1 MSRSPAAASCG
12 TAATAEANGLSIRTF
27 LQLRPVH
34 STPFA
39 VMTSLAPGAVPA
51 TASPDQTSAEGHGE
65 GAAHHDVRMFGLAT
79 FLVADGMTFAGFF
92 AAYLTFRAVNP
103 LPAGSNYE
111 LELVLPTINTVLL
124 VISSFTFHRAGRR
137 LLGGDNAAA
146 RRWLLLTAGL
156 GAAFLAGQMVEYFN
170 LPFGLTDNLF
180 ASTFYALTG
189 FHGLHVTLGVI
200 CIAIVWLQSRP
211 GGRVQAS
218 EPFGLEA
225 AELYWHFVDGIW
237 VVLYGLLY
245 LL

>member
-1 MSRSPAAASCG
+1 MD
-12 TAATAEANGLSIRTF
+12 
-27 LQLRPVH
+27 
-34 STPFA
+34 
-39 VMTSLAPGAVPA
+39 SLTQPA
-51 TASPDQTSAEGHGE
+51 TGDLAARSHPTME
-65 GAAHHDVRMFGLAT
+65 AHHSATEHKDARLFGLAT

-103 LPAGSNYE
+103 LPSGSNYE
-111 LELVLPTINTVLL
+111 LELFLPSLNTVLL
-124 VISSFTFHRAGRR
+124 ILSSFTFHRAGRALLTSQIPTCR
-137 LLGGDNAAA
+137 L
-146 RRWLLLTAGL
+146 WLLISAGL
-156 GAAFLAGQMVEYFN
+156 GIAFLAGQMIEYFH

-200 CIAIVWLQSRP
+200 CILVVLLQVGPS
-211 GGRVQAS
+211 GKVSAAS
-218 EPFGLEA
+218 PFGLEA